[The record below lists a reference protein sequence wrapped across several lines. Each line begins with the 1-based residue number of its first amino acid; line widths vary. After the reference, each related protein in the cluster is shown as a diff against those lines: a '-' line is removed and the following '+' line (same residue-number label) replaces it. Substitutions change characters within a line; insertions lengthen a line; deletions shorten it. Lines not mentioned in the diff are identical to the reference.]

1 MRLPRL
7 SDDKMEKIHYDGERI
22 GMLLSD
28 IKKYSDDLEAM
39 NIRTAEDLYD
49 KRNFYAV
56 SMILFSL
63 LNRVFDLGSEVVMA
77 QNLGIPTT
85 YREIF
90 TRLQKKGLISNELT
104 KEMTGMVTYRNLL
117 SHEYHG
123 ITEEKLFTLVKNVG
137 HIRTFVQKMQEYI
150 RNGK

>member
-1 MRLPRL
+1 MKDTP
-7 SDDKMEKIHYDGERI
+7 YDVERT
-22 GMLLSD
+22 GSLLSD
-28 IKKYSDDLEAM
+28 IREYFDDLDAM
-39 NIRTAEDLYD
+39 DIRSVEDLHD

-77 QNLGIPTT
+77 QNLGIPAT

-90 TRLQKKGLISNELT
+90 TRLQKNGIINNELAH
-104 KEMTGMVTYRNLL
+104 EMTVMVTYRNLL

-123 ITEEKLFTLVKNVG
+123 ITDETLFTLVKNAG
-137 HIRTFVQKMQEYI
+137 HIRLFVNRIQEYI
-150 RNGK
+150 RTGR

>member
-1 MRLPRL
+1 MG
-7 SDDKMEKIHYDGERI
+7 KIQYDTERM

-28 IKKYSDDLEAM
+28 IKKYFDDLEAM
-39 NIRTAEDLYD
+39 NIRSVEDLHD

-77 QNLGIPTT
+77 QNLGIPAT

-90 TRLQKKGLISNELT
+90 TRLKNKGMINNELS

-137 HIRTFVQKMQEYI
+137 HIRTFVHRMQEQI
-150 RNGK
+150 RSGN

>member
-1 MRLPRL
+1 
-7 SDDKMEKIHYDGERI
+7 MEKIHYDVERM

-28 IKKYSDDLEAM
+28 IRNYFDDLETM
-39 NIRTAEDLYD
+39 NIRSVEDLHD

-63 LNRVFDLGSEVVMA
+63 QKRVFDLGSEVVMA
-77 QNLGIPTT
+77 QNLGIPAR

-90 TRLQKKGLISNELT
+90 TRLRKKGMLSDTLA

-123 ITEEKLFTLVKNVG
+123 IKEDNLFALVKNVG
-137 HIRTFVQKMQEYI
+137 HIRTFVQTMQEYI
-150 RNGK
+150 RTGS